1 MLFDIAITPRQIK
14 ALAGWIQDGEHMAEV
29 ELAVDDRM
37 LVAEQGDERMA
48 WDTGGEPANES
59 YLAVAPLCEHPDC
72 QRPHAR
78 HALGP
83 SSRGVPVPRSVLDD
97 AVNELRARDADSAAA
112 QALAD
117 WADRFD
123 GAPISPA
130 SPLGDPPVELADAWR
145 RYQLGIHVEGWEL
158 SKLDE
163 WRAERAQEAGY

>member
-72 QRPHAR
+72 ERAEPHAR
-78 HALGP
+78 H
-83 SSRGVPVPRSVLDD
+83 PV
-97 AVNELRARDADSAAA
+97 N
-112 QALAD
+112 
-117 WADRFD
+117 
-123 GAPISPA
+123 PA

-145 RYQLGIHVEGWEL
+145 RYQLGIHVEGWEQT
-158 SKLDE
+158 KLDE